1 MGACNQPPAF
11 CQYSSGPCDQSFDGL
26 AQTDVYFFYSSRP
39 EVIASTIEEAARI
52 LQSRE
57 RSWSIKTWRD
67 MGINGQLIF
76 CQICKAQRFTKV
88 AVVDVTTMNFN
99 LMFEIGYALGLGIP
113 VVPIRD
119 TTCTLDSQEFES
131 LGLVDTLGY
140 LDFQNSEELV
150 AKLPAAIARASI
162 PISAQFSPNREQ
174 PCFLLRSPVV
184 TNGLVKVISAVKK
197 SGLRFR
203 SYDPKEQ
210 PRLSLQEAFR
220 QVKTSLG
227 VSVYLLASFRSGA
240 LVHNARGAF
249 VAGLALASGAYVFVL
264 QEGPGEQQPIDYR
277 DIVQFHTD
285 ATQVQHLIAPF
296 IKQIYDALQSTRF
309 IPITLP
315 LRALET
321 LDFGD
326 VAAENEIS
334 ALRSYFLPTAQYND
348 AKRGHARLIVGR
360 KGAGKTAIFYGVR
373 NAFWT
378 SASHVV
384 LDLKPEGHQ
393 FLTLRE
399 KLLSPLSQGL
409 QEHVLTAFW
418 NYILLVELA
427 SKIIE
432 IDGRLA
438 SKNLQRFELYDKLVQ
453 IIGLDVDV
461 EQGDFSERLL
471 MLVERLLQRKDEM
484 NSISS
489 PGDIARLI
497 YEKDIRELQE
507 VLTKYLV
514 YKEGIWILIDNL
526 DKSWPV
532 NGATKEDILIIR
544 SLMEATRKL
553 QRQFSRREIECRATV
568 FIRND
573 IYEHLLNETPD
584 KGKDTAVVLD
594 WTDEEAFKLLVHRR
608 MVASTKIEQPFE
620 EIWPIFFESY
630 IRGEHS
636 FSYILGRTM
645 MRPRDLISFLRLC
658 VSVAVNRGNAKVL
671 DSDII
676 QAEKQYSE
684 DQLQALFDELRDV
697 NSEFSELP
705 YAFIGSSV
713 GMSQDELRAKIR
725 DIGVPSD
732 KIDRAIEILLWFGF
746 FGISDAHGEEKYA
759 HMYQYG
765 VKRMLREL
773 QKDSLF
779 VIHPAFRSV
788 LACAQG

>member
-1 MGACNQPPAF
+1 M
-11 CQYSSGPCDQSFDGL
+11 L
-26 AQTDVYFFYSSRP
+26 
-39 EVIASTIEEAARI
+39 
-52 LQSRE
+52 
-57 RSWSIKTWRD
+57 
-67 MGINGQLIF
+67 INGQLIF

-119 TTCTLDSQEFES
+119 TTCTLDSKEFES
-131 LGLVDTLGY
+131 LGLIDTLGY
-140 LDFQNSEELV
+140 LDFQNSEEL
-150 AKLPAAIARASI
+150 ATKLPAAIKDASI
-162 PISAQFSPNREQ
+162 PIASRYSSNREQ

-184 TNGLVKVISAVKK
+184 TNGLVKVMSAVKK

-203 SYDPKEQ
+203 TYDPKEQ
-210 PRLSLQEAFR
+210 PRLSLQDAFR

-227 VSVYLLASFRSGA
+227 VAVYLLSEFRSGST
-240 LVHNARGAF
+240 VHNARGAF
-249 VAGLALASGAYVFVL
+249 VAGLAMASGAYVFVL
-264 QEGPGEQQPIDYR
+264 HEGSQTQQPIDYR
-277 DIVQFHTD
+277 DVVQFHTD
-285 ATQVQHLIAPF
+285 GAQVQHLITPF
-296 IKQIYDALQSTRF
+296 IKQIYEALQSTRF

-326 VAAENEIS
+326 VAAENEIN
-334 ALRSYFLPTAQYND
+334 ALKSYFLPTAQYND
-348 AKRGHARLIVGR
+348 TKRGHARLVVGR

-373 NAFWT
+373 NAFYA

-399 KLLSPLSQGL
+399 QLLTSLSQSL

-427 SKIIE
+427 SKIVDT
-432 IDGRLA
+432 DGRLA
-438 SKNLQRFELYDKLVQ
+438 SKNLQRFGLYDKLVQ
-453 IIGLDVDV
+453 IIGVDVDV

-471 MLVERLLQRKDEM
+471 ALVDRILGRKQELL
-484 NSISS
+484 SLTSAS
-489 PGDIARLI
+489 DIAQII
-497 YEKDIRELQE
+497 YEKDIRELQDT
-507 VLTKYLV
+507 LKSYIS
-514 YKEGIWILIDNL
+514 YKDGIWILIDNL

-532 NGATKEDILIIR
+532 NCASKEDILIIR

-553 QRQFSRREIECRATV
+553 QRQLSRNEIECRAIV

-573 IYEHLLNETPD
+573 IYEHLLGETPD
-584 KGKDTAVVLD
+584 KGKDTAIVLD

-608 MVASTKIEQPFE
+608 MMASTRIEQPFE
-620 EIWPIFFESY
+620 ELWPMFFDPY

-658 VSVAVNRGNAKVL
+658 VSVAINRGSMKVHEA
-671 DSDII
+671 DIL

-684 DQLQALFDELRDV
+684 DQLQALFDELRDI
-697 NSEFSELP
+697 NSEFADLP
-705 YAFIGSSV
+705 YSFIGSPTT
-713 GMSQDELRAKIR
+713 MTQNALETKIVE
-725 DIGVPSD
+725 IGVPAD
-732 KIDRAIEILLWFGF
+732 KVQEALDILLWFGF
-746 FGISDAHGEEKYA
+746 VGVVNADGEEKYA

-765 VKRMLREL
+765 VKRMRREVGDL
-773 QKDSLF
+773 TLF
-779 VIHPAFRSV
+779 VIHPAFRAV
-788 LACAQG
+788 LICT

>member
-1 MGACNQPPAF
+1 MATITESPAF

-39 EVIASTIEEAARI
+39 QVIASAIEDAARI
-52 LQSRE
+52 LQDRE

-67 MGINGQLIF
+67 MPVNGQLIF

-119 TTCTLDSQEFES
+119 TTCTLDAQEFES
-131 LGLVDTLGY
+131 LGLIDTLGY
-140 LDFQNSEELV
+140 VDFQNSDELA
-150 AKLPAAIARASI
+150 AKLPAAIEKATI
-162 PISAQFSPNREQ
+162 PISATFSANREQ
-174 PCFLLRSPVV
+174 PCFLLRSPIV
-184 TNGLVKVISAVKK
+184 TNGLVKVISAIKK

-203 SYDPKEQ
+203 TYDPKEQ

-227 VSVYLLASFRSGA
+227 VSVYLLASFRTGA

-249 VAGLALASGAYVFVL
+249 VAGLALASGSYVFVL
-264 QEGPGEQQPIDYR
+264 QEGAGDQQPIDYR
-277 DIVQFHTD
+277 DVVQSHTD
-285 ATQVQHLIAPF
+285 ANQIQNFIAPF

-326 VAAENEIS
+326 VAAENEIN
-334 ALRSYFLPTAQYND
+334 ALKSYFLPTAQYND

-373 NAFWT
+373 NAFWS

-399 KLLSPLSQGL
+399 QLLDPLSQGL
-409 QEHVLTAFW
+409 REHVLTAFW

-438 SKNLQRFELYDKLVQ
+438 SKNLRRFELYDKIVQ
-453 IIGLDVDV
+453 IIGLDADL

-471 MLVERLLQRKDEM
+471 TLVERLLQRKDEIE
-484 NSISS
+484 SLSS
-489 PGDIARLI
+489 PGAIAQLI
-497 YEKDIRELQE
+497 YEKDIKELQA
-507 VLTKYLV
+507 VLTDYLA
-514 YKEGIWILIDNL
+514 YKDGIWILIDNL

-532 NGATKEDILIIR
+532 NGATNEDILIIR

-553 QRQFSRREIECRATV
+553 QRQFSRRNVDCRAIV

-573 IYEHLLNETPD
+573 IYEHLLHETPD
-584 KGKDTAVVLD
+584 KGKDTAVALD
-594 WTDEEAFKLLVHRR
+594 WSDEEAFKLLVHRR
-608 MVASTKIEQPFE
+608 MMASTKIERPFDE
-620 EIWPIFFESY
+620 MWPMFFESY

-645 MRPRDLISFLRLC
+645 MKPRDLLSFLRLC
-658 VSVAVNRGNAKVL
+658 VSVAVNRGNSKVL
-671 DSDII
+671 EPDII

-697 NSEFSELP
+697 NSDYAELP
-705 YAFIGSSV
+705 YAFIGSPV
-713 GMSQDELRAKIR
+713 RLTQDDLRAKVR
-725 DIGVPSD
+725 DIGVPED
-732 KIDRAIEILLWFGF
+732 KIDKAVDILLWFGF
-746 FGISDAHGEEKYA
+746 FGVVDLHGEEKYA

-765 VKRMLREL
+765 VKRMLREVRPGS
-773 QKDSLF
+773 QF

-788 LACAQG
+788 LACAHT